1 MERMLE
7 QCSPLSSYFL
17 SCECGDFS
25 DPGGRSGAICGC
37 MIAATRCVRICRRS
51 YDGAL
56 PACPVT
62 PRPNCRMTIFARGDC
77 IASSALRPRRVHSSR
92 NKRSAKAP
100 KYFARRRR
108 SSCLMTSVNDP
119 NPPLPPA
126 SPSGQAKFS
135 CGCGTPRS
143 VRQAG
148 DRQI

>member
-37 MIAATRCVRICRRS
+37 TIAATWCVRICRRS

-77 IASSALRPRRVHSSR
+77 IASSALRHQLERRVAVSPWLNEDVQDLAFAVHGTLDVQL
-92 NKRSAKAP
+92 SAVETT
-100 KYFARRRR
+100 
-108 SSCLMTSVNDP
+108 L
-119 NPPLPPA
+119 
-126 SPSGQAKFS
+126 
-135 CGCGTPRS
+135 
-143 VRQAG
+143 
-148 DRQI
+148 